1 MKNRI
6 KKAIIIL
13 ITVVCIL
20 GIVQAIYDIPM
31 WSL

>member
-1 MKNRI
+1 MKKRNR
-6 KKAIIIL
+6 KAIIIF
-13 ITVVCIL
+13 ITVLCML

>member
-1 MKNRI
+1 MKNRN

-13 ITVVCIL
+13 ITVLCIL
-20 GIVQAIYDIPM
+20 RIVQAIYDIPM

>member
-6 KKAIIIL
+6 KKTIIIL
-13 ITVVCIL
+13 ITVLCML

>member
-6 KKAIIIL
+6 KKAIIIFIAVL
-13 ITVVCIL
+13 CML

>member
-1 MKNRI
+1 MKKRI
-6 KKAIIIL
+6 KLGIIIL
-13 ITVVCIL
+13 TTVLCIL